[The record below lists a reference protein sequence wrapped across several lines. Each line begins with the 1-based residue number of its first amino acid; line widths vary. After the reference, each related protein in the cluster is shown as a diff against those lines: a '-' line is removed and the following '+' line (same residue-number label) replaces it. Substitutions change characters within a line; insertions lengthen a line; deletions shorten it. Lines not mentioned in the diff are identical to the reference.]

1 MLFEKDTLKI
11 ATDVIREKVWN
22 EREAKNPDLYRNLRE
37 NEHSEVFEKKVEG
50 QALLFLYKNLKDF
63 DQRITDVILSHIY
76 EKISGIFAELKQKEG
91 R

>member
-1 MLFEKDTLKI
+1 MNGEKCLFN
-11 ATDVIREKVWN
+11 WN

-50 QALLFLYKNLKDF
+50 QALLYLYENLKDF